1 MKYGDNNTAFMRDL
15 ATQLSALQRPTNSEF
30 WRNPKFG
37 QSEWAANQL
46 FAELVE
52 RTIVISEPIPVAG

>member
-1 MKYGDNNTAFMRDL
+1 MDNNTAFMRDL
-15 ATQLSALQRPTNSEF
+15 ATQLSVVQRPTNSEF

-46 FAELVE
+46 FADLAT
-52 RTIVISEPIPVAG
+52 RTIEIREPIPPVAG

>member
-1 MKYGDNNTAFMRDL
+1 MDNNTAFMKDL
-15 ATQLSALQRPTNSEF
+15 AAQLSAVQRPTNSEF

-46 FAELVE
+46 FADLTT
-52 RTIVISEPIPVAG
+52 RTIVIEDTIPPVAG